1 MPYLAQFVRH
11 TWHPFLSVPPECDG
25 CAEAISGA
33 GRSTR
38 ENTHIAVLRLMFLT
52 LMGLLSG
59 VEDTYETNH
68 IEDFESLYVQW
79 QFKRFHAW
87 VLGLVKSDS

>member
-1 MPYLAQFVRH
+1 M
-11 TWHPFLSVPPECDG
+11 PPECDG
-25 CAEAISGA
+25 WAETSIGA
-33 GRSTR
+33 GIRVKASAPKT
-38 ENTHIAVLRLMFLT
+38 ILRLMFLIF
-52 LMGLLSG
+52 MGLLSG
-59 VEDTYETNH
+59 VEDIYETNH